1 MFRRPGSD
9 LDSPLYSRSVSSVS
23 RLSSLC
29 DSPLGLSSYSSWTT
43 GSLHSRQ
50 SSLAS
55 CTSPGPHYHQRHG
68 SRDSGHPETHDNR
81 GYERSP
87 ASSRHKRLAPGLH
100 SRQTSYDTVPAP
112 WSPADP
118 GLGVPAS
125 LRPASHL
132 PKYSPVCQDQGYH
145 TMVGPASSPDIS
157 PSASIDLSALS
168 LSCPRGVTRPRPPD
182 VPDIS
187 LDTRNF
193 VASYRPGHRPGLAS
207 LPDDLLLRVL
217 GQCDAVT
224 RARLGRAS
232 RRLHRLAWQPGLWT
246 SVRLTG
252 DSHGSHGDTDS
263 ALASVLTCI
272 ARADPGHVASHVTR
286 VSLAFCSRLS
296 DSGLSSVS
304 RLCPALTWLELTSCK
319 LVTNTGLADVVTRCP
334 RLQHL
339 DITGESQVTNVRLS
353 VTERCL
359 LPDVSWCCI
368 KYANNVINITAHHT
382 GD

>member
-1 MFRRPGSD
+1 MSSDAASAMFRPPASD
-9 LDSPLYSRSVSSVS
+9 LDSPLHSRSVSSVS

-29 DSPLGLSSYSSWTT
+29 DSPLGLSYSSWTT

-55 CTSPGPHYHQRHG
+55 CASPAPHHQRHG
-68 SRDSGHPETHDNR
+68 SRDSGHETHDNR

-87 ASSRHKRLAPGLH
+87 ASRHKRPPPALH
-100 SRQTSYDTVPAP
+100 SRQSSYDTVPAP

-125 LRPASHL
+125 LRPASYF

-157 PSASIDLSALS
+157 PSASVDLSALA

-187 LDTRNF
+187 LDTQNF
-193 VASYRPGHRPGLAS
+193 VASYRPGPRPRPGLTS
-207 LPDDLLLRVL
+207 LPDVLVTRVL
-217 GQCDAVT
+217 SQCDAVT

-232 RRLHRLAWQPGLWT
+232 RRLHRLAWQPDLWT
-246 SVRLTG
+246 SLRLTG
-252 DSHGSHGDTDS
+252 DSQGSHRDTDS

-286 VSLAFCSRLS
+286 VTLAFCSRLS
-296 DSGLSSVS
+296 DAGLSSVS
-304 RLCPALTWLELTSCK
+304 RLCPGLTRLELTSCK

-339 DITGESQVTNVRLS
+339 DITGESRVTSLLCHKS
-353 VTERCL
+353 EPLCHTALCAARCEL
-359 LPDVSWCCI
+359 VLYKIC
-368 KYANNVINITAHHT
+368 K
-382 GD
+382 

>member
-1 MFRRPGSD
+1 MFRPQAASD
-9 LDSPLYSRSVSSVS
+9 LASPLHSRSVSSVS

-55 CTSPGPHYHQRHG
+55 CTSPGPPHHQRYS
-68 SRDSGHPETHDNR
+68 SRDSGHSFDNR
-81 GYERSP
+81 AYERSP
-87 ASSRHKRLAPGLH
+87 PPSRHKRPPPGLH
-100 SRQTSYDTVPAP
+100 SRQSSSSHSRQSSYDTVPAP

-125 LRPASHL
+125 LRPGSHF
-132 PKYSPVCQDQGYH
+132 PKHSPVCQDQGYH

-157 PSASIDLSALS
+157 PSASVDLSALS
-168 LSCPRGVTRPRPPD
+168 LSCPRGVTRPRPPA

-187 LDTRNF
+187 LDTRNI
-193 VASYRPGHRPGLAS
+193 VASYRAQPSALTGLGS
-207 LPDDLLLRVL
+207 LPDDLLTRVL
-217 GQCDAVT
+217 GHCDAVS

-246 SVRLTG
+246 SLRLTG
-252 DSHGSHGDTDS
+252 DSGHGDTDT
-263 ALASVLTCI
+263 ALASVLTCV
-272 ARADPGHVASHVTR
+272 ARAGQAHTAGHVTR

-296 DSGLSSVS
+296 DAGLSTVS
-304 RLCPALTWLELTSCK
+304 RLCPGLTRLELTSCK

-339 DITGESQVTNVRLS
+339 DITGKCQV
-353 VTERCL
+353 
-359 LPDVSWCCI
+359 
-368 KYANNVINITAHHT
+368 
-382 GD
+382 